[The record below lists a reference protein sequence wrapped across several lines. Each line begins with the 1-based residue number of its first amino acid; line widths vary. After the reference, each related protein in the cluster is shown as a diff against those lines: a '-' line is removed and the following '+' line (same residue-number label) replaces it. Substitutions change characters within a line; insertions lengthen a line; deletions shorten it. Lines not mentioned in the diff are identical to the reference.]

1 MTRDPREYV
10 DHIEECID
18 HIEQWVAEGR
28 HHFLQDV
35 RTQAAVLRKLQE
47 LAESLSRLEPLV
59 ADRYAE
65 VPWREVRAFRNV
77 IVHDYLGLNL
87 DRIWDIASRH
97 VRELK
102 PHIASIGRDLRDPM
116 A

>member
-1 MTRDPREYV
+1 MIRGSTWTISRIASITSSNGWRKGAITSCKTCGLKRLCSE
-10 DHIEECID
+10 
-18 HIEQWVAEGR
+18 
-28 HHFLQDV
+28 
-35 RTQAAVLRKLQE
+35 KLQE
-47 LAESLSRLEPLV
+47 LAESVSRLEPLV

-87 DRIWDIASRH
+87 DRIWEIASRH

-102 PHIASIGRDLRDPM
+102 PHIAAIARDLRDPM